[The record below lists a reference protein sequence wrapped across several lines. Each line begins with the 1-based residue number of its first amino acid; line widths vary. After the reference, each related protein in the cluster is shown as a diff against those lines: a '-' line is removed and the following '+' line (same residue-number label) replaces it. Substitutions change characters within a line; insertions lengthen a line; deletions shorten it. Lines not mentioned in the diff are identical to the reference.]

1 MYNKYKSIIFCILLI
16 IIFTQPSYGFT
27 ESQGLDNFVFSPDT
41 AVIITDVH
49 GLVEVLPSG
58 NGENSHV
65 KTGDIISL
73 KDKLISSDAGR
84 CKMVFS
90 DGSNLK
96 MNSSTEI
103 EFSEKETINM
113 SAGKLWGNIK
123 NGVNLNI
130 ITQAGTAIIK
140 GTELEIE
147 VRENS
152 STLTVIR
159 GTVEF
164 FNKSGSLSATEKT
177 VVTATA
183 DTVPSLVKKLSDDE
197 ILKKLEWSSFGNPR
211 VMVLIEEVNFE
222 KKGLIMEGTL
232 NSSLSDNHYHLIDP
246 TQINAI
252 RETDEAKK
260 GLTGDLLSAA
270 TLGKRLQSD
279 IIVIGKVSTEFVG
292 QMATSQNTVIT
303 SSARCDIRVVISDTG
318 QIILAKTI
326 SQKGTSLSREEAG
339 NKAIKKMA
347 DIIVK
352 DLVWE
357 IPVKYTVLSNSHRSI
372 QVIVSNC
379 DFTSRDRILEHL
391 KQNPVTGDHVYP
403 RSFENSIAI
412 IDVEYIGTSDGLAGE
427 ILKISDPK
435 ISVTGITMNRIE
447 ISVTK

>member
-1 MYNKYKSIIFCILLI
+1 MSRSITVCLLLFIIL
-16 IIFTQPSYGFT
+16 TSPSFSFT
-27 ESQGLDNFVFSPDT
+27 ESRGLDNFVFSSDT
-41 AVIITDVH
+41 AVIITDIQGTVD
-49 GLVEVLPSG
+49 VLPSG
-58 NGENSHV
+58 NDEHIPV
-65 KTGDIISL
+65 KRGDIISI
-73 KDKLISSDAGR
+73 KDKLISSEKGR

-90 DGSNLK
+90 EGSTLK
-96 MNSSTEI
+96 IDSSTEI

-123 NGVNLNI
+123 NKSNLNI
-130 ITQAGTAIIK
+130 ITPSGTAVIK

-147 VRENS
+147 ETENS
-152 STLTVIR
+152 SILTVIR

-164 FNKSGSLSATEKT
+164 FNKSGSLTATEKT

-183 DTVPSLVKKLSDDE
+183 GTVPLLVKKLSDDE

-211 VMVLIEEVNFE
+211 VMVLIEEVNFT
-222 KKGLIMEGTL
+222 KKGFITESTL

-270 TLGKRLQSD
+270 ALGKRLQSD

-292 QMATSQNTVIT
+292 QMSTSQNTVIT
-303 SSARCDIRVVISDTG
+303 SNARCDIRVVISDTG
-318 QIILAKTI
+318 QIILAKAI

-352 DLVWE
+352 DLAWE
-357 IPVKYTVLSNSHRSI
+357 IPVKYTVLSNSHRAI
-372 QVIVSNC
+372 QIIVSNC
-379 DFTSRDRILEHL
+379 DFASRDRILENL

-412 IDVEYIGTSDGLAGE
+412 IDVEYIGTSDSLAGE